1 MAKKPAIVKKETAKP
16 HPTTNQCQYC
26 TGKPIC

>member
-1 MAKKPAIVKKETAKP
+1 MAQKPVIVKKETAKP
-16 HPTTNQCQYC
+16 TANTNQYQYC